1 MFGPIYTARMAVAE
15 FTTPLDI
22 ERIRADFPILQQPI
36 HGKRLVYLDS
46 ASSSQKPRQVIDTI
60 ADVYQTSYANVHR
73 GVYELGA
80 RATERYEGA
89 RDIMKAFLNA
99 SDRREVVFVR
109 EATEGLN
116 LVAYAYG
123 RTFISAGD
131 AIVATEMEHHSNLVP
146 WQFLAQQTGA
156 TLHYLRLTDDGSLDL
171 ESLARLNDVEN
182 IKLVTVTHVS
192 NSLGTVNDVPALA
205 AWAHARGAVLVVD
218 GAQAAP
224 HRRVDVQALGI
235 DFLGFTSHK
244 LCGPTGAG
252 ALYGRRE
259 LLERMSP
266 FEMGGEMIRKVSIEE
281 TTWNDL
287 PYKFEAGTPAF
298 VEAFGMGAAID
309 YITEVGLQ
317 AIDEHE
323 HSLAVLAMERLG
335 ELDWVTVYGPPPNRR
350 AGIVSFNVDGV
361 HPHDVA
367 QILDLQGVAIR
378 AGHHCCQPL
387 MHRLGVAA
395 TNRASFYLYTITEE
409 IDQLVDGLHTV
420 RKVFA

>member
-224 HRRVDVQALGI
+224 HRRVDVQALGC
-235 DFLGFTSHK
+235 DFYAVSGHKMLG
-244 LCGPTGAG
+244 PGAG
-252 ALYGRRE
+252 VLWGRAE
-259 LLERMSP
+259 LLERMPP
-266 FEMGGEMIRKVSIEE
+266 FLTGGEMIRTVSLEK

-287 PYKFEAGTPAF
+287 PWKFEAGTPAIA
-298 VEAFGMGAAID
+298 ESIALGAAATYLQDI
-309 YITEVGLQ
+309 GLD
-317 AIDEHE
+317 AIEAHE
-323 HSLAVLAMERLG
+323 HALTAYAYDVLDGIEH
-335 ELDWVTVYGPPPNRR
+335 VTQYGPKPPDR
-350 AGIVSFNVDGV
+350 AGILSFNVTGV

-367 QILDLQGVAIR
+367 QILDSEGIAVR
-378 AGHHCCQPL
+378 AGHHCTQPL
-387 MHRLGVAA
+387 MQRFDIAA
-395 TNRASFYLYTITEE
+395 TTRASVYLYNGRDD
-409 IDQLVDGLHTV
+409 IDALAAGIE
-420 RKVFA
+420 KVKQTFRV

>member
-1 MFGPIYTARMAVAE
+1 MAVAE

-46 ASSSQKPRQVIDTI
+46 ASSSQKPRRVIDTL

-89 RDIMKAFLNA
+89 RDIMRAFLNA

-156 TLHYLRLTDDGSLDL
+156 TLHYLRLTDDGSLDP
-171 ESLARLNDVEN
+171 ESLARLDDVEN
-182 IKLVTVTHVS
+182 VKLVTVTHVS

-224 HRRVDVQALGI
+224 HRRVDVQALGC
-235 DFLGFTSHK
+235 DFYAVSGHKMLG
-244 LCGPTGAG
+244 PGAG
-252 ALYGRRE
+252 VLWGRAE
-259 LLERMSP
+259 LLERMPP
-266 FEMGGEMIRKVSIEE
+266 FLTGGEMIRTVSLEK

-287 PYKFEAGTPAF
+287 PWKFEAGTPAIA
-298 VEAFGMGAAID
+298 ESIALGAAATYLQDI
-309 YITEVGLQ
+309 GLD
-317 AIDEHE
+317 AIEAHE
-323 HSLAVLAMERLG
+323 HALTAYAYDVLDGIEH
-335 ELDWVTVYGPPPNRR
+335 VTQYGPRPPDR
-350 AGIVSFNVDGV
+350 AGILSFNVDGV

-367 QILDLQGVAIR
+367 QILDSEGIAVR
-378 AGHHCCQPL
+378 AGHHCTQPL
-387 MHRLGVAA
+387 MQRFDIAA
-395 TNRASFYLYTITEE
+395 TTRASVYLYNGRDD
-409 IDQLVDGLHTV
+409 IDALAAGIE
-420 RKVFA
+420 KVKQTFRV